1 MYGAQISTNAPA
13 AAEVITTLSHAVS
26 SGLTVT
32 ELAFLDTYF
41 ESEINLP
48 YSVANRLGE
57 MGVIAEAKR
66 AAGKAINGDTV
77 DGDDNLNGF
86 Q

>member
-1 MYGAQISTNAPA
+1 
-13 AAEVITTLSHAVS
+13 
-26 SGLTVT
+26 
-32 ELAFLDTYF
+32 
-41 ESEINLP
+41 
-48 YSVANRLGE
+48 

-66 AAGKAINGDTV
+66 AAGKAIDRNTV